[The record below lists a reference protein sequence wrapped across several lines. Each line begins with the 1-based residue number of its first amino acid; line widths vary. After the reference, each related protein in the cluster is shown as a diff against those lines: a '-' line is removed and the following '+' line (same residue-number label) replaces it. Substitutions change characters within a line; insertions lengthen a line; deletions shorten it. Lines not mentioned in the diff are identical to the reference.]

1 MTEKTFMSTAIDLAH
16 LDMYVSGDTALLAEI
31 LTIFEE
37 QADLWVSRLEP
48 LLPDEPWRNAAHAL
62 KGASRGVGA
71 WAIGD
76 LCEHAESL
84 VGGIANKLG
93 ARKTC
98 LTELRA
104 CLEEAVDCARDV
116 RRRSA

>member
-1 MTEKTFMSTAIDLAH
+1 MDRTMMTSAIDMAH
-16 LDMYVSGDTALLAEI
+16 LDLYVCGDRALLEEI

-37 QADLWVSRLEP
+37 QAAMWVARLEP
-48 LLPDEPWRNAAHAL
+48 ALPDEPWRNAAHAL

-84 VGGIANKLG
+84 VGGVANKLG
-93 ARKTC
+93 ARKTF
-98 LTELRA
+98 LNELKA
-104 CLEEAVDCARDV
+104 CLEEAVEDAQRI
-116 RRRSA
+116 RRAA